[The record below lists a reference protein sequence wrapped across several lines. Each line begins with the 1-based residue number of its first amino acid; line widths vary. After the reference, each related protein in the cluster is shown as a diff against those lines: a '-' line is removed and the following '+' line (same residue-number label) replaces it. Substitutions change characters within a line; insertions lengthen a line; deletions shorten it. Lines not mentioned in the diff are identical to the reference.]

1 MSNKRCFWQTK
12 KEADVA
18 VQPTVRPNES
28 SVALGGAKA
37 PSVNS
42 ILQKVLDVNQGKG
55 HLQHSPFW
63 WA

>member
-1 MSNKRCFWQTK
+1 MSNKRYFWQTK

-42 ILQKVLDVNQGKG
+42 IPQKLLDVNQGKG
-55 HLQHSPFW
+55 QRQHSPFW
-63 WA
+63 WV

>member
-18 VQPTVRPNES
+18 VQPPVRPNES

-37 PSVNS
+37 PSINS

-55 HLQHSPFW
+55 HLQRSPFGW
-63 WA
+63 V